1 MELLSLK
8 GLSKVYTGA
17 SGVVIGLNNVS
28 LSFSEGEFVAITGE
42 SGSGKSTL
50 AHVLGGILP
59 YESGE
64 LSVMGKPTSHFD
76 RADWEDYRR
85 ESVSFISQSY
95 GILAGNTVSEN
106 VESAL
111 RLSGISKEDA
121 KKRAEEILALVE
133 LSGFEHRLAGKLSS
147 GQKQRLSIAR
157 ALAKPS
163 RILIA
168 DEPTGNLDKENSD
181 TVLRLLARAA
191 RDRLVILIT
200 HEFEEAKPYVTRRI
214 ILSDGSVVTDS
225 KIRPEYPT
233 EKRESNAKKKQDRTL
248 PFYIA
253 ALTLKSRPVFTSL
266 LTLFLVFSMIVSF
279 IFIGS
284 FIVSLDDAPT
294 KKYNTRYFANGDP
307 ERLVVMKPD
316 KSEFTDDE
324 IERILKLSRVDRV
337 DESSYFNDICYHY
350 VPNEDF
356 YYYGGFPGG
365 IKPDSDS
372 LIYSD
377 NKIFVRSDKY
387 MQSLPV
393 TGDELITEGVA
404 ARGCYEIVSADPSHS
419 VGDRV
424 HVYLRNDSDWST
436 GSYLD
441 ICFTVVGKTSYGSG
455 LYFSDELARSFATAE
470 YALGRI
476 FLPYDREAIEIYYDY
491 QIDELPPE
499 AKEAF
504 VHRKQTSKDG
514 YFMYKTYAGDFVMYE
529 RIGTHGLNLSQA
541 VVVSYEDYKELTMS
555 YSDQISVFI
564 DDYAYT
570 DKVSE
575 RLNDLGY
582 SVVSPFKIGSEKTDP
597 TLARERITTLI
608 VSLAASVLVYFLGIL
623 IVKAMFNSQATH
635 YSLLSNIGLGAKCAT
650 QSIAIQMLYLTAS
663 SMILGMLGILLL
675 NRLGIEAIANIFK
688 YLAGSDI
695 TLLMLSFAVFTLIAL
710 FFVTRSIRHKVFAF
724 DKKRED
730 INFREMEASE
740 I

>member
-1 MELLSLK
+1 MEILKLK
-8 GLSKVYTGA
+8 GLSKVYTGS
-17 SGVVIGLNNVS
+17 SGVVIGLNNIS
-28 LSFSEGEFVAITGE
+28 LSFSDGEFVAITGE

-64 LSVMGKPTSHFD
+64 LYVMGKPTSHFD
-76 RADWEDYRR
+76 RSDWEDYRR
-85 ESVSFISQSY
+85 ESISFISQSY
-95 GILAGNTVSEN
+95 GILVGNTVSEN

-111 RLSGISKEDA
+111 RLSGITKDDA
-121 KKRAEEILALVE
+121 KKKAKEILSLVE
-133 LSGFEHRLAGKLSS
+133 LSGFENRLAGKLSS

-181 TVLRLLARAA
+181 TILKLLSLAA
-191 RDRLVILIT
+191 KDRLVILIT

-214 ILSDGSVVTDS
+214 ILSDGAIVTDTRIRADYPRNETTVYS
-225 KIRPEYPT
+225 KR
-233 EKRESNAKKKQDRTL
+233 KQERAL
-248 PFYIA
+248 PFYVA
-253 ALTLKSRPVFTSL
+253 ALTLKSRPIFTSL

-307 ERLVVMKPD
+307 ERLIVMKPD
-316 KSEFTDDE
+316 KSEFTDTE
-324 IERILKLSRVDRV
+324 LEKILKLSRVNKV
-337 DESSYFNDICYHY
+337 DKNSYFNDICYHY
-350 VPNEDF
+350 VLNEDF

-365 IKPDSDS
+365 IQPDRDT
-372 LIYSD
+372 LVYSD
-377 NKIFVRSDKY
+377 NKIFVLSNKY
-387 MQSLPV
+387 MQTLPM
-393 TGDELITEGVA
+393 TGSDIITEGDVA
-404 ARGCYEIVSADPSHS
+404 RSCYEIVSADPSHS
-419 VGDRV
+419 VGDKV

-455 LYFSDELARSFATAE
+455 LYFSNELARSFATAE
-470 YALGRI
+470 YALGRV
-476 FLPYDREAIEIYYDY
+476 FLPYDREAMDLYYDY
-491 QIDELPPE
+491 QIDEIPPQ

-514 YFMYKTYAGDFVMYE
+514 YFMYKTYGGDFVMYE

-541 VVVSYEDYKELTMS
+541 VVVSYDDYKELTME

-570 DKVSE
+570 DKVSDK
-575 RLNDLGY
+575 LNDLGY
-582 SVVSPFKIGSEKTDP
+582 SVVSPFKIGAEKTDP
-597 TLARERITTLI
+597 TLARERLTTLI

-623 IVKAMFNSQATH
+623 IVKAMFNSQAPH
-635 YSLLSNIGLGAKCAT
+635 YSLLSNIGLGSRCAS
-650 QSIAIQMLYLTAS
+650 QSIAIQMLYLTVAS
-663 SMILGMLGILLL
+663 MALGMLGILIF
-675 NRLGIEAIANIFK
+675 NRLGIEAITNIFK
-688 YLAGSDI
+688 YLAGTDI
-695 TLLMLSFAVFTLIAL
+695 ALLMLSHAVFTSLSL
-710 FFVTRSIRHKVFAF
+710 LFVTKSIRRRVFTYE
-724 DKKRED
+724 KKRED
-730 INFREMEASE
+730 INFREMEANE